1 MIMRLYDKVAE
12 GRFVSRPNRFVAYVE
27 IDGVVSKC
35 HVKNT
40 GRCKELL
47 VPGATVFLSKSDNPA
62 RSTRYDVVAVMKG
75 DLLINMDSQAPN
87 PVAVEGLRRIPQFR
101 DVTEIRQEFVY
112 GDSRI
117 DIMATSHNERFL
129 IEVKGVTLEH
139 DGVARFPDAPTER
152 GRKHLRE
159 LMHAVE
165 DGWQAYVLFVV
176 QMEGMKVFEP
186 NEATDP
192 EFASVLREAY
202 RAGVGVLAHGC
213 KVTKD
218 SMALDHEIP
227 IRL

>member
-1 MIMRLYDKVAE
+1 MTMRLYGKVAE
-12 GRFVSRPNRFVAYVE
+12 GRFISRPNRFVAYVE
-27 IDGVVSKC
+27 IEDVVSKC

-75 DLLINMDSQAPN
+75 NLLINMDSQAPN

-202 RAGVGVLAHGC
+202 LAGVGVLAHGC

-218 SMALDHEIP
+218 SMTLDHEIP